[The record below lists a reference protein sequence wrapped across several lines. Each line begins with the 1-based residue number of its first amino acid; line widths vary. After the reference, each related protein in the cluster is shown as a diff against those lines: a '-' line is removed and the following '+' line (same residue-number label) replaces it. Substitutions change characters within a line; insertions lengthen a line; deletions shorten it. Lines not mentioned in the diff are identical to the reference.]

1 VLTLFWVLN
10 GYPPLAI
17 YLGM

>member
-1 VLTLFWVLN
+1 LFWVLN